1 MLNDTR
7 PLYSIG
13 MAAELLNVHPRT
25 LRLYEQGGLLRP
37 ARRNNRRVYS
47 NNDLKWIKSIRY
59 LIHERGLNQEGLRR
73 LLALIPCWEITNC
86 CEVYVLRFTLTQ
98 HSYDVLGLALN
109 PEGEVLASASSD
121 QTIRLWDVETG
132 ARLKILRGHTGEIT
146 GVTFL
151 LDGCLLASSSRDN
164 SVRLWGAPSKVL
176 TSTATPVSTSLIDLE
191 PITGANARKLRE
203 VGILQHNKV
212 GKIATSLDG
221 RRLAVQSGQRIY
233 LYAMEKTSLLEQSQ
247 PATCLALSPEAETL
261 ATGDRDGNIY
271 LWDSES
277 GLQLHILEGHTG
289 QLNSLAFSPEGLKL
303 ASGDDK
309 TVQLWEF
316 TTGRRIV
323 TFGPLGGVVKSV
335 VFSPDGKLIAAIDS
349 IGAIKLWDVENGTLV
364 HELEEKDAGEFAN
377 HSFVFSPDGRL
388 LVIEGSDSKTCP
400 AYLNKSDPCWQIAG
414 ETCDQSKAC
423 SQCEVYLS
431 ARERI
436 CQKEELETIAA
447 FEI

>member
-73 LLALIPCWEITNC
+73 LLALIPCWEITDC
-86 CEVYVLRFTLTQ
+86 PPKSRE
-98 HSYDVLGLALN
+98 
-109 PEGEVLASASSD
+109 P
-121 QTIRLWDVETG
+121 
-132 ARLKILRGHTGEIT
+132 
-146 GVTFL
+146 
-151 LDGCLLASSSRDN
+151 CL
-164 SVRLWGAPSKVL
+164 
-176 TSTATPVSTSLIDLE
+176 
-191 PITGANARKLRE
+191 
-203 VGILQHNKV
+203 
-212 GKIATSLDG
+212 
-221 RRLAVQSGQRIY
+221 
-233 LYAMEKTSLLEQSQ
+233 
-247 PATCLALSPEAETL
+247 
-261 ATGDRDGNIY
+261 
-271 LWDSES
+271 
-277 GLQLHILEGHTG
+277 
-289 QLNSLAFSPEGLKL
+289 
-303 ASGDDK
+303 
-309 TVQLWEF
+309 
-316 TTGRRIV
+316 
-323 TFGPLGGVVKSV
+323 
-335 VFSPDGKLIAAIDS
+335 
-349 IGAIKLWDVENGTLV
+349 
-364 HELEEKDAGEFAN
+364 
-377 HSFVFSPDGRL
+377 
-388 LVIEGSDSKTCP
+388 